1 MVRVPEAR
9 RGWIVRNEYFVYGDV
24 PVHVYQAQDGLH
36 VEVLDWGTGR
46 LEPRPEYLL
55 EIEFD
60 RSGLVREVTPEQFE
74 QVLLEQQDKWKA
86 SRLVH
91 SA

>member
-1 MVRVPEAR
+1 MRQKR
-9 RGWIVRNEYFVYGDV
+9 DEYFVYGLV
-24 PVHVYQAQDGLH
+24 PVHVFD
-36 VEVLDWGTGR
+36 VEGGRLRVEALDWSTGQ

-60 RSGLVREVTPEQFE
+60 RSGLAREVSRKEFE
-74 QVLLEQQDKWKA
+74 QVLLEQQAQWRA
-86 SRLVH
+86 SHLAH